1 MAVKRDSSIDFLK
14 IISMAAVLFLHTQ
27 RNAEEGVV
35 FNYVL
40 YYGARFAMPVFF
52 MVNGMLIMNRK
63 EFTFDYYKKKILNI
77 IRITAIWGGISVI
90 LSLLF
95 DRSGIKRAVV
105 NGIKCLWGGYAV
117 PFWFLV
123 TLGII
128 YTILLFCFPI
138 VKKKLN
144 LILIVLGS
152 ICVVINLVSLINIFV
167 FDGFYIQEPVNQRIR
182 LWSWGFYFLLGYR
195 LKDMTF
201 SDKQKKY
208 LPIMTTIVTVVAI
221 VYQYLIFVVKLNKI
235 NSSFCYESPLI
246 MLWAAMIFLTVRNS
260 NWIRNTD
267 KGAVIQKLSIYSFGI
282 FLLHGYFLR
291 YLDLVKANH
300 NAISAFGVWLGLY
313 SVCLVITIILSR
325 IPYLN
330 KIMKY

>member
-1 MAVKRDSSIDFLK
+1 MTAKRDSSIDLLK
-14 IISMAAVLFLHTQ
+14 ILSMAAVLLLHTQ

-35 FNYVL
+35 FNNVL
-40 YYGARFAMPVFF
+40 YYGARFAMPIFF

-63 EFTFDYYKKKILNI
+63 DFKFDYYKKKILNI
-77 IRITAIWGGISVI
+77 VRITAIWGGISVI

-95 DRSGIKRAVV
+95 DRSGIKRAVI
-105 NGIKCLWGGYAV
+105 NGIKCLWGGYVV

-123 TLGII
+123 TLAII

-138 VKKKLN
+138 IKNKLN
-144 LILIVLGS
+144 LILIALGS
-152 ICVVINLVSLINIFV
+152 ICVVIDLISLINIFV
-167 FDGFYIQEPVNQRIR
+167 FDGFYIQESVNQRIR
-182 LWSWGFYFLLGYR
+182 LWTWGFYFLLGYR
-195 LKDMTF
+195 LKDMTI
-201 SDKQKKY
+201 SDKQKKL
-208 LPIMTTIVTVVAI
+208 LPIMTALVTVVAI

-246 MLWAAMIFLTVRNS
+246 MLWASLLFLTVRNS
-260 NWIRNTD
+260 EWIKNTE
-267 KGAVIQKLSIYSFGI
+267 KGAIIQKFSIYSFGV

-300 NAISAFGVWLGLY
+300 NAISAFGVWLCLY
-313 SVCLVITIILSR
+313 LGCLLITIVLSR

>member
-1 MAVKRDSSIDFLK
+1 MTAKRDISIDFLK
-14 IISMAAVLFLHTQ
+14 ILSMAAVLFLHTQ

-35 FNYVL
+35 FNNVL

-52 MVNGMLIMNRK
+52 MINGMLIMNRN
-63 EFTFDYYKKKILNI
+63 EFTFDYYKKKTLNI
-77 IRITAIWGGISVI
+77 VRITAIWGGISVI

-105 NGIKCLWGGYAV
+105 NGIKCLWGGYVV

-144 LILIVLGS
+144 LILVVLGI
-152 ICVVINLVSLINIFV
+152 ICVVIDLISLINIFA
-167 FDGFYIQEPVNQRIR
+167 FDGFYIQKPVNQRIR
-182 LWSWGFYFLLGYR
+182 LWSWGFYFLLGYY
-195 LKDMTF
+195 LKDMTL

-208 LPIMTTIVTVVAI
+208 LPIMTALVTVVAI
-221 VYQYLIFVVKLNKI
+221 VYQYLIFVVKLNMI

-246 MLWAAMIFLTVRNS
+246 MLWTSLIFLTVRNTK
-260 NWIRNTD
+260 WIKNTD
-267 KGAVIQKLSIYSFGI
+267 KGAIIQKFSIYSFGV

-291 YLDLVKANH
+291 YLDLVKSNH
-300 NAISAFGVWLGLY
+300 SAVSAFVVWL
-313 SVCLVITIILSR
+313 CLCIGCLLITFVISK